1 MPSATSRA
9 RATQA
14 DPRHHY
20 DALAAVPSTLRIPL
34 AARAFGDAMFPEVA
48 VGDAHAALMMESL
61 GDDGQTWLEDPA
73 CVYGVLAR
81 TRCFRQVALDHLHAQ
96 PAGLVANLG
105 CGLSHYFQWLDN
117 GRARM
122 IDADLPEVLA
132 IRELLL
138 EPLGERHAQHVLD
151 LRGDGWW
158 DALGLP
164 DRDGTPA
171 CLLSEGVLMYL
182 DQGQV
187 QAVLHTLGERAPA
200 GSVFAFDALCWL
212 TVGQAQM
219 HPLVR
224 YTAAEFTWGPRNLSE
239 LREAHPRLRLEAV
252 HQVMDGYSTGHSFAG
267 SAFRFFTGV
276 PFYAVYVLRVEDPS
290 PPRGG
295 RSG

>member
-9 RATQA
+9 QATRA
-14 DPRHHY
+14 DPRRHY
-20 DALAAVPSTLRIPL
+20 DTLAAVPSTLRIPL
-34 AARAFGDAMFPEVA
+34 AARAFGDAMFPGVA
-48 VGDAHAALMMESL
+48 VGDAHAARMMQAL

-73 CVYGVLAR
+73 CVYGVLVR
-81 TRCFRQVALDHLHAQ
+81 TRCFRQVARDHLNMQ

-117 GRARM
+117 GCARM

-132 IRELLL
+132 IRDLLL
-138 EPLGERHAQHVLD
+138 ESQSERHTQQVLD
-151 LRGDGWW
+151 LRHDGWW
-158 DALGLP
+158 DVLGLP
-164 DRDGTPA
+164 DRNGRPL

-182 DQGQV
+182 DPAQV
-187 QAVLHTLGERAPA
+187 QAMFHTLGERAPA

-212 TVGQAQM
+212 TVGQAHM

-224 YTAAEFTWGPRNLSE
+224 HTSAQFTWGPRSLTE
-239 LREAHPRLRLEAV
+239 LRHAHPRLRLEAV
-252 HQVMDGYSTGHSFAG
+252 HQVMEGYSTGHSFAG
-267 SAFRFFTGV
+267 NAFRFFTGV

-290 PPRGG
+290 PLRDG